1 MIIRIS
7 LLRRPTTS
15 CSGTIADLPLRHL
28 TSLTE
33 VLRHPALLVRHIQAI
48 ASTPP
53 TGKFKRPAV
62 TATATAMAT
71 ATNLAGWVNE
81 GQETKRR
88 TVTMS
93 GIKKLYRV
101 PWQDKCIAKKWLLS
115 PSTIMLD
122 QK

>member
-1 MIIRIS
+1 M
-7 LLRRPTTS
+7 
-15 CSGTIADLPLRHL
+15 AM
-28 TSLTE
+28 
-33 VLRHPALLVRHIQAI
+33 
-48 ASTPP
+48 
-53 TGKFKRPAV
+53 
-62 TATATAMAT
+62 AMAT

-93 GIKKLYRV
+93 GIKKLFRV

-122 QK
+122 QT